1 MSSLDHLV
9 RLGLNQNEAKALD
22 ALIALGPV
30 GASDVHRYAQ
40 MPRNKAYEALE
51 KLASRGIVEI
61 QKGRPVMYRSVG
73 AKAVIDALTESYGNE
88 AKEALRA
95 LEEKREELS
104 EEKGNTDGGSAS
116 AWMVRGEQGV
126 RRRLAEVIYGAKSD
140 IFCIGGYPPKY
151 LLSAKTALKA
161 AAARGV
167 TTRAVCMIRPT
178 EEIEEISSDDSA
190 VIEFR
195 TVKASETLKV
205 RIQPHDEK
213 LVGGFAGM
221 SGVGGM
227 VIIDEAVAFDI
238 VDDGKD
244 PKKVAGIIFKAPGI
258 PAIQKAT
265 VERILALYTRKL

>member
-1 MSSLDHLV
+1 LSSLDHLV

-22 ALIALGPV
+22 ALIALGPA
-30 GASDVHRYAQ
+30 GASDVHRYAE

-51 KLASRGIVEI
+51 RLASRGIVEI
-61 QKGRPVMYRSVG
+61 QRGRPVIYRSVG
-73 AKAVIDALTESYGNE
+73 ARAVIDSLTETYGKE

-95 LEEKREELS
+95 LEEKQES
-104 EEKGNTDGGSAS
+104 AEEKEDTDGASAS
-116 AWMVRGEQGV
+116 AWMVKGEQGV

-140 IFCIGGYPPKY
+140 IFCICGYPPKY
-151 LLSAKTALKA
+151 LLTAKSALKA
-161 AAARGV
+161 AEARGV

-178 EEIEEISSDDSA
+178 EEITEISSDDSA

-195 TVKASETLKV
+195 TIKASGTLRV
-205 RIQPHDEK
+205 RIQPYDEK
-213 LVGGFAGM
+213 IVGGFAGM

-238 VDDGKD
+238 VDEGKD
-244 PKKVAGIIFKAPGI
+244 PKRVAGIIFKAPGI